1 MSEDLSK
8 FKKKRTVVRSSLTK
22 LINKIEG
29 KINNENEPVDQFEA
43 FIEQLNDKESN
54 LSLLNTLIEDRLS
67 VDTITEDIEASE
79 EIKEKII
86 FWKTKLSSKIRR
98 INSDSIQVDTVS
110 RNIQVID
117 SNSFE
122 CMNINL
128 PNLHINKYS
137 GNYSEW
143 LDFYNLF
150 ESSIHNN
157 NRLSKVD
164 KFNYLKSYLC
174 GNALACI
181 NGFPISDDNYDR
193 ALDLLKDRFGNKNM
207 LINAHLSNL
216 LNLTPVRNPTDI
228 VGLRNLY
235 DRAETQIRSLESLG
249 VKGESYSNLLTPI
262 LLKQIPSELVLEF
275 NRSQKDE
282 GFDLSALLWFLHLE
296 IRSRERASQI
306 NSHKPCHYSPPP
318 QDRIKNK
325 GSYFPGQRMKPLPNR
340 VHFRAHSF
348 PTPWE
353 RVELRNRKYLYCNK
367 GHELDAC
374 RSFSANEKREILRK
388 KEKKTFPFAHLV
400 LKKLKQKTLN
410 IVKIKLKN
418 RDDPNLCI
426 EIEAVE
432 TEHISIT
439 NLPTPDRNIDKKFRY
454 LKNVQLADSY
464 EFNDKEISILI
475 GADYYDQVVTGRIT
489 RLNKNLVTVETLF
502 GWSLQGQSTDSE
514 DLLTMSVIVNESNI
528 SKQLSEFWNLE
539 NLGIEA
545 EVSDE
550 ENIDNDIMSEFEAG
564 ISYQN
569 KRYKVKF
576 PLKPN
581 MKTLLENNEEI
592 ARKRFLKLRSR
603 FKNDSSLFEDYKL
616 VVNNYLSEKIIERV
630 PFEEENLKH
639 NIFYLPP
646 EQ

>member
-8 FKKKRTVVRSSLTK
+8 FKKKRTAVRSSLTK

-29 KINNENEPVDQFEA
+29 KINNENEPVDQFEV

-128 PNLHINKYS
+128 PKLHINKYS

-262 LLKQIPSELVLEF
+262 LLKQIPSELILEF

-282 GFDLSALLWFLHLE
+282 RFDLSALLQFLHLE

-306 NSHKPCHYSPPP
+306 NSHKLCHYSPLP
-318 QDRIKNK
+318 QDRTKNK
-325 GSYFPGQRMKPLPNR
+325 GSYFLGQRMKPPR
-340 VHFRAHSF
+340 IEYISDPIHF
-348 PTPWE
+348 PPLW
-353 RVELRNRKYLYCNK
+353 RK
-367 GHELDAC
+367 
-374 RSFSANEKREILRK
+374 
-388 KEKKTFPFAHLV
+388 
-400 LKKLKQKTLN
+400 
-410 IVKIKLKN
+410 
-418 RDDPNLCI
+418 
-426 EIEAVE
+426 
-432 TEHISIT
+432 
-439 NLPTPDRNIDKKFRY
+439 
-454 LKNVQLADSY
+454 
-464 EFNDKEISILI
+464 
-475 GADYYDQVVTGRIT
+475 
-489 RLNKNLVTVETLF
+489 
-502 GWSLQGQSTDSE
+502 
-514 DLLTMSVIVNESNI
+514 
-528 SKQLSEFWNLE
+528 
-539 NLGIEA
+539 
-545 EVSDE
+545 
-550 ENIDNDIMSEFEAG
+550 
-564 ISYQN
+564 
-569 KRYKVKF
+569 
-576 PLKPN
+576 
-581 MKTLLENNEEI
+581 
-592 ARKRFLKLRSR
+592 
-603 FKNDSSLFEDYKL
+603 
-616 VVNNYLSEKIIERV
+616 
-630 PFEEENLKH
+630 
-639 NIFYLPP
+639 
-646 EQ
+646 

>member
-8 FKKKRTVVRSSLTK
+8 FKKKRTAVRSSLTK

-67 VDTITEDIEASE
+67 VDTITEDMEASE

-128 PNLHINKYS
+128 PKLHINKYS

-143 LDFYNLF
+143 LLF
-150 ESSIHNN
+150 PRTTHE
-157 NRLSKVD
+157 
-164 KFNYLKSYLC
+164 
-174 GNALACI
+174 A
-181 NGFPISDDNYDR
+181 
-193 ALDLLKDRFGNKNM
+193 
-207 LINAHLSNL
+207 
-216 LNLTPVRNPTDI
+216 T
-228 VGLRNLY
+228 
-235 DRAETQIRSLESLG
+235 
-249 VKGESYSNLLTPI
+249 
-262 LLKQIPSELVLEF
+262 
-275 NRSQKDE
+275 
-282 GFDLSALLWFLHLE
+282 
-296 IRSRERASQI
+296 
-306 NSHKPCHYSPPP
+306 
-318 QDRIKNK
+318 
-325 GSYFPGQRMKPLPNR
+325 PNR
-340 VHFRAHSF
+340 VHFRPHSF
-348 PTPWE
+348 PTPLE
-353 RVELRNRKYLYCNK
+353 KVELRSRKCLYCNK
-367 GHELDAC
+367 GHELDTC
-374 RSFSANEKREILRK
+374 RSFGAHEKREILR
-388 KEKKTFPFAHLV
+388 EKGCCYLCLSHGHRARECVTGESCPICNGSHHFSICFQNGHDDDLSPKRDTD
-400 LKKLKQKTLN
+400 N
-410 IVKIKLKN
+410 IVSAVIK
-418 RDDPNLCI
+418 R
-426 EIEAVE
+426 
-432 TEHISIT
+432 
-439 NLPTPDRNIDKKFRY
+439 
-454 LKNVQLADSY
+454 
-464 EFNDKEISILI
+464 
-475 GADYYDQVVTGRIT
+475 
-489 RLNKNLVTVETLF
+489 
-502 GWSLQGQSTDSE
+502 DSE
-514 DLLTMSVIVNESNI
+514 DILTMSVIVNESNI

-539 NLGIEA
+539 IFGIEA

-564 ISYQN
+564 VSYQN

-576 PLKPN
+576 PWKPN
-581 MKTLLENNEEI
+581 MKTLLENNEEV

-639 NIFYLPP
+639 KIFIYHI

>member
-8 FKKKRTVVRSSLTK
+8 FKKKRTAVRSSLTK

-43 FIEQLNDKESN
+43 FIEQLNDKECN

-110 RNIQVID
+110 RNIQLID

-128 PNLHINKYS
+128 PKLHINKYS

-150 ESSIHNN
+150 ESSIHSN

-181 NGFPISDDNYDR
+181 NGFLISDDNYDR

-282 GFDLSALLWFLHLE
+282 GFDLSALLRFLHFE

-306 NSHKPCHYSPPP
+306 NSHKLCHYSPPP
-318 QDRIKNK
+318 QDRTKNK
-325 GSYFPGQRMKPLPNR
+325 GSYFPGQHMKPPPNR

-348 PTPWE
+348 PIPWE
-353 RVELRNRKYLYCNK
+353 RVQPRNRKCLYCNK
-367 GHELDAC
+367 GHELDTC
-374 RSFSANEKREILRK
+374 RSFSAHEKRKILREKGCCYLCLSPGHRAMECVKRESCAICNGSHHFSICFRNRHDDDLSPKRDTDNIVSTVIKTEANSVLLQTCAALIDVKNEQEVVRLFLDNGSQRSFVLKSTSEKFNFPILRK
-388 KEKKTFPFAHLV
+388 ENLSICTFGAKETET
-400 LKKLKQKTLN
+400 KTLN
-410 IVKIKLKN
+410 IVKIKLKTGMIQI
-418 RDDPNLCI
+418 C
-426 EIEAVE
+426 V
-432 TEHISIT
+432 
-439 NLPTPDRNIDKKFRY
+439 
-454 LKNVQLADSY
+454 LK
-464 EFNDKEISILI
+464 
-475 GADYYDQVVTGRIT
+475 
-489 RLNKNLVTVETLF
+489 
-502 GWSLQGQSTDSE
+502 
-514 DLLTMSVIVNESNI
+514 
-528 SKQLSEFWNLE
+528 
-539 NLGIEA
+539 
-545 EVSDE
+545 
-550 ENIDNDIMSEFEAG
+550 
-564 ISYQN
+564 
-569 KRYKVKF
+569 
-576 PLKPN
+576 
-581 MKTLLENNEEI
+581 
-592 ARKRFLKLRSR
+592 
-603 FKNDSSLFEDYKL
+603 
-616 VVNNYLSEKIIERV
+616 
-630 PFEEENLKH
+630 
-639 NIFYLPP
+639 
-646 EQ
+646 

>member
-8 FKKKRTVVRSSLTK
+8 FKKKRTAVRSSLTK

-43 FIEQLNDKESN
+43 FLEQLNDKESN
-54 LSLLNTLIEDRLS
+54 LSLLNTLIEVRLS

-128 PNLHINKYS
+128 PKLHINKYS

-193 ALDLLKDRFGNKNM
+193 ALDLLKDR
-207 LINAHLSNL
+207 
-216 LNLTPVRNPTDI
+216 
-228 VGLRNLY
+228 
-235 DRAETQIRSLESLG
+235 AETQIRSLESLG
-249 VKGESYSNLLTPI
+249 VKEESYSNLLTPI

-282 GFDLSALLWFLHLE
+282 GFDLSALLRFLHLE

-318 QDRIKNK
+318 QDRTKNK
-325 GSYFPGQRMKPLPNR
+325 GSYFPGQHMKPPPNR
-340 VHFRAHSF
+340 VHLRPQSF

-353 RVELRNRKYLYCNK
+353 KVQPRNRKCLYCNK
-367 GHELDAC
+367 GHELDTC
-374 RSFSANEKREILRK
+374 RSFSAHEKREILRK
-388 KEKKTFPFAHLV
+388 KGCCYLCLSPGHRAMECVKKESCPICNGSHHFSICFRNRHDDDLSPKRDTDNIVSTVIKTEVNSVLLQTCAALIDVKNEQEVVRLFLDNGAQRSFVLKSTSEKFNFPILRKENLSICTFGAKK
-400 LKKLKQKTLN
+400 KKLKQKL
-410 IVKIKLKN
+410 
-418 RDDPNLCI
+418 
-426 EIEAVE
+426 
-432 TEHISIT
+432 
-439 NLPTPDRNIDKKFRY
+439 
-454 LKNVQLADSY
+454 
-464 EFNDKEISILI
+464 
-475 GADYYDQVVTGRIT
+475 
-489 RLNKNLVTVETLF
+489 
-502 GWSLQGQSTDSE
+502 
-514 DLLTMSVIVNESNI
+514 
-528 SKQLSEFWNLE
+528 
-539 NLGIEA
+539 
-545 EVSDE
+545 
-550 ENIDNDIMSEFEAG
+550 
-564 ISYQN
+564 
-569 KRYKVKF
+569 
-576 PLKPN
+576 
-581 MKTLLENNEEI
+581 
-592 ARKRFLKLRSR
+592 
-603 FKNDSSLFEDYKL
+603 
-616 VVNNYLSEKIIERV
+616 
-630 PFEEENLKH
+630 
-639 NIFYLPP
+639 
-646 EQ
+646 